1 MVERGCYLRWC
12 VYSLIDLPRVL
23 LLFVFLKIPLV
34 VCQDQSSSSNGCQEE
49 KQDRVDAD
57 DVRFHAFYC
66 TQNEAFRSAREIYA
80 ASQQVR
86 FYWCCRPFCSV
97 RCCARTTLA
106 ISMRQYNIYN
116 I

>member
-1 MVERGCYLRWC
+1 MVGRGCYLRWC
-12 VYSLIDLPRVL
+12 VYSLIDLPRV

-86 FYWCCRPFCSV
+86 FY
-97 RCCARTTLA
+97 
-106 ISMRQYNIYN
+106 
-116 I
+116 